1 MVIILKEIIIF
12 HIINFDLKLLINE
25 KIFDNELFNFFGSD
39 EKKAFYEMSDRIIE
53 IHDMLQDLKK

>member
-1 MVIILKEIIIF
+1 MKRSWTTSSSI
-12 HIINFDLKLLINE
+12 
-25 KIFDNELFNFFGSD
+25 FFGSD